1 MSFTDAKAMAAKA
14 KRSNDMA
21 VIAARRS
28 IISNIDGS
36 ASSGKTKVDSY
47 ALNGLPIAARSQIME
62 DLKDAGYEVKVNHP
76 FDQRDTESITISWG
90 HA

>member
-14 KRSNDMA
+14 KRANDMA
-21 VIAARRS
+21 VTSARRA
-28 IISNIDGS
+28 IISAIDS
-36 ASSGKTKVDSY
+36 AATSGKTEVDSY
-47 ALNGLPIAARSQIME
+47 ALNGLAVAPRSQIIL
-62 DLKDAGYEVKVNHP
+62 DLEHSGYEVRVNHP